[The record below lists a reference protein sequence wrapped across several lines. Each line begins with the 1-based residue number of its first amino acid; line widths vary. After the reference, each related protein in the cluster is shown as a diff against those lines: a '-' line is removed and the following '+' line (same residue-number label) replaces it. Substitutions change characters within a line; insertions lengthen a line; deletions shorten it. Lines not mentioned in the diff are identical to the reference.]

1 MTLPPSI
8 RHEAATL
15 SARLPS
21 LVIAAR
27 RVAQT
32 VRHGVHGRRRAG
44 SGETFWQF
52 RPFLS
57 GEPSSRVD
65 WRRSAREERAFVRER
80 EWEAAHTVWIWF
92 DRSPSMQF
100 ASSLAQ
106 VSKVDRA
113 ALLALA
119 FADLCVRGGERA
131 GLLGLTRPLATQG
144 VVERFAEAIATD
156 ERLREPSQAALPPPL
171 PAAARSMVL
180 MIGDFLSDPEDVARA
195 IRAVSAEGAI
205 GELVM
210 IVDPIEETYPFS
222 GHTEFLHPAGSLSL
236 LTPRAQN
243 LRDAYLARLA
253 AHREGDPG
261 SLRPLRLGHEHP
273 SDRRIASRDP
283 AGAAHAPFRART
295 RRRPEERLSDVR
307 TAARLRRTRCSGGAD
322 RPRRALFPVARYA
335 AELRI
340 ERYFRRCGFSSGS
353 IRTRRRQRARLGRS
367 WRSGSRSGA
376 LIILAMAEPL
386 WNSFASLTG
395 SGPLLV
401 LIDDGF
407 AAAPT
412 WDKRIDF
419 ARERA
424 AAAARSGRI
433 VAVQPVSQ
441 GGQDIAPLDRSGL
454 EGRLRSLAPVPYA
467 PDRAGALPAIE
478 RFLSREPKTDILWIA
493 DGVDLGGASAFSARL
508 ASIAHSVEVVTDG
521 RGALGARWL

>member
-1 MTLPPSI
+1 MIRPAFGAMTLPASI
-8 RHEAATL
+8 RRDAATL

-92 DRSPSMQF
+92 DRSASMQF
-100 ASSLAQ
+100 ASSLAP
-106 VSKVDRA
+106 VSKIDRA

-156 ERLREPSQAALPPPL
+156 ERLRGPSQAALPPAL
-171 PAAARSMVL
+171 PAAPRSMVL

-222 GHTEFLHPAGSLSL
+222 GNTEFLHPAGSLSV

-253 AHREGDPG
+253 AHRETIRAICARSGWGMSIHRTDG
-261 SLRPLRLGHEHP
+261 SPAE
-273 SDRRIASRDP
+273 SA
-283 AGAAHAPFRART
+283 AGAAHAPFRAGT
-295 RRRPEERLSDVR
+295 RRWPEERLSDVR
-307 TAARLRRTRCSGGAD
+307 TAARLRRPRCSGGAG
-322 RPRRALFPVARYA
+322 RPRWALFPVARHA
-335 AELRI
+335 AELPVG
-340 ERYFRRCGFSSGS
+340 RYFRRCGFSSGS
-353 IRTRRRQRARLGRS
+353 IRTRRRRRARRGRS
-367 WRSGSRSGA
+367 WRSGSRS
-376 LIILAMAEPL
+376 E
-386 WNSFASLTG
+386 
-395 SGPLLV
+395 
-401 LIDDGF
+401 
-407 AAAPT
+407 
-412 WDKRIDF
+412 
-419 ARERA
+419 
-424 AAAARSGRI
+424 
-433 VAVQPVSQ
+433 
-441 GGQDIAPLDRSGL
+441 
-454 EGRLRSLAPVPYA
+454 RSLSSPWPSRCGTASPRS
-467 PDRAGALPAIE
+467 PDRG
-478 RFLSREPKTDILWIA
+478 RF
-493 DGVDLGGASAFSARL
+493 
-508 ASIAHSVEVVTDG
+508 
-521 RGALGARWL
+521 